1 MQLIARVCVDSRFF
15 SVDGSGLLT
24 FKPESVGL
32 QQLVV
37 FNASGT
43 FTKAAYPGLRK
54 VWVRVIGGGGG
65 GAGAQATGG
74 PSIAGSSG
82 SGGGYSESVIDAA
95 SLGASET
102 VAIGVGGAGGVGN
115 APGAVGGTSSFGSTV
130 IAFGGLG
137 GIATMPQGSFEW
149 TTEGAQVGPVGSGQI
164 GVTGAPGGYA
174 HRSPLDAT
182 TCQVNPGGN
191 GGGGYGAGGAT
202 QIGTTGTGWDA
213 TGYGGGG
220 GGAVSFGA
228 SFNGGKGSQG
238 GVFITVFY

>member
-1 MQLIARVCVDSRFF
+1 
-15 SVDGSGLLT
+15 VDGSGLLT
-24 FKPESVGL
+24 FKPESVGI

-37 FNASGT
+37 FNASGS
-43 FTKAAYPGLRK
+43 FTKASYPGLRK
-54 VWVRVIGGGGG
+54 VHVRVIGGGGG

-82 SGGGYSESVIDAA
+82 SGGGYSESLLDASA
-95 SLGASET
+95 LGASET

-115 APGAVGGTSSFGSTV
+115 SAGAVGGTSSFGSFV

-137 GIATMPQGSFEW
+137 GLATMPQGANEW
-149 TTEGAQVGPVGSGQI
+149 TVAGAQVGPVGSGQI
-164 GVTGAPGGYA
+164 GVTGSPGGYA
-174 HRSPLDAT
+174 HRSPIDTT
-182 TCQVNPGGN
+182 TCQVGPGGD

-202 QIGTTGTGWDA
+202 QVGDTGTGYPA

-228 SFNGGKGSQG
+228 SFNGGNGSQG
-238 GVFITVFY
+238 GVFLTLYF